1 MKGKGLDLSRFG
13 FFVLVLFFAVDVVVA
28 VVDPSYC

>member
-1 MKGKGLDLSRFG
+1 MKGKGLDLSRFC
-13 FFVLVLFFAVDVVVA
+13 FFVFVLFFAVVVA